1 MQSSGMRQLEEAA
14 GCPSGAMSQI
24 MDHQSRS
31 MSKCYKPRT
40 LDQLRP
46 FIERLESFVLE
57 SAGLLLETKTE
68 MMKKA
73 G

>member
-14 GCPSGAMSQI
+14 RCPSGAMSQI

-40 LDQLRP
+40 LDQLHSL
-46 FIERLESFVLE
+46 IVRLESFVLN
-57 SAGLLLETKTE
+57 SAGVVFE
-68 MMKKA
+68 KKNE
-73 G
+73 